1 MQTTNGRRFALF
13 AVSLA
18 GGAGSALLARRTLG
32 RVDAGSAHGPA
43 TEPGRV
49 MLAAAAL
56 HGAAFAF
63 THNSLE
69 AARIAARSKRIGA
82 ESGTDAPSAREW
94 RRR

>member
-1 MQTTNGRRFALF
+1 MQTTKGRRLGLF
-13 AVSLA
+13 AVSVA

-32 RVDAGSAHGPA
+32 RKGAPGAGGLG

-63 THNSLE
+63 THNALE
-69 AARIAARSKRIGA
+69 AARIAASCKRAAAGVA
-82 ESGTDAPSAREW
+82 VTPR
-94 RRR
+94 